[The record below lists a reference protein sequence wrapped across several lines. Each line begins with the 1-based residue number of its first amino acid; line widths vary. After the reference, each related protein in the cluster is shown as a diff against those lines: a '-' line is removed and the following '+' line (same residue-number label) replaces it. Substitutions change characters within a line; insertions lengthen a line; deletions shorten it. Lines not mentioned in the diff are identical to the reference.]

1 MPATGV
7 KRVGERMG
15 IAVLPFQTQGLGSEI
30 RQINIV
36 EQLMTT
42 FYSLD
47 RFRQYEQTQLEKILE
62 EQKLGMT
69 GVLDASTAAEI
80 GKGIGVEAI
89 VLGTVT
95 RAGNN
100 IAIDARL
107 IDTESA
113 EIISA
118 QDELSERINI
128 QELKNTIQRLAYKI
142 VQDLPLVEGF
152 VIDVSGDQLTLDIGS
167 SNGIKKGM
175 KCVIYKEGQDIIHP
189 ITKKVLGKQTE
200 ELGEIKLNQVYPNY
214 SVGRVV
220 KKFKGLFVSGNK
232 FVTK

>member
-1 MPATGV
+1 VYTARAQEYLSKSGGPRPEPPPITPKKSVEKFVSRSEPEKTTPMPATGV

-69 GVLDASTAAEI
+69 GVLDAPTA
-80 GKGIGVEAI
+80 
-89 VLGTVT
+89 
-95 RAGNN
+95 
-100 IAIDARL
+100 
-107 IDTESA
+107 A

-118 QDELSERINI
+118 QDELSERTNI
-128 QELKNTIQRLAYKI
+128 QELKNTIQRLAHKI
-142 VQDLPLVEGF
+142 VQDLPLVEGV
-152 VIDVSGDQLTLDIGS
+152 VIDVSREKLTLNIGS
-167 SNGIKKGM
+167 SNGIRKDM
-175 KCVIYKEGQDIIHP
+175 K
-189 ITKKVLGKQTE
+189 
-200 ELGEIKLNQVYPNY
+200 
-214 SVGRVV
+214 RVV
-220 KKFKGLFVSGNK
+220 
-232 FVTK
+232 